1 MPIRALAING
11 HEKLVGSRDG
21 LFYIDEKRNRF
32 KSFQSPEMRSGMIFC
47 ILFYEGE
54 YYVGT
59 YGGGMYIFNPER
71 LTIRDFAPDGEQ
83 QPFVKGHIF
92 CIKQDAEG
100 NLWIGTSQGVY
111 CYKDGR
117 QVAHYTSSNSRLPEG
132 NVYEIYFDS
141 TRKGWICTE
150 NGVCLLYT
158 SPSPRDCS

>member
-1 MPIRALAING
+1 
-11 HEKLVGSRDG
+11 
-21 LFYIDEKRNRF
+21 
-32 KSFQSPEMRSGMIFC
+32 
-47 ILFYEGE
+47 
-54 YYVGT
+54 
-59 YGGGMYIFNPER
+59 MYIFNPER

-132 NVYEIYFDS
+132 NVYEIYLTLPVKDGFV
-141 TRKGWICTE
+141 RKWRMYLG
-150 NGVCLLYT
+150 
-158 SPSPRDCS
+158 PFF